1 MTQAHPHPPGT
12 AFMLR
17 PFRHADAPVVARLVS
32 SSVRGHWTYPPEHFR
47 ESADPLR
54 RRLVAVQAGEVI
66 ATASLAPFGAGT
78 PDALRLGV
86 AGEGAAFSPLYLAL
100 LAEVPQGFTR
110 VLGVTR
116 EDFGEQVAF
125 FTAAGFRNA
134 WQSWGAHLGLRG
146 FEFGRYVAQEER
158 LFLEGYEV
166 ERLSPD
172 APDADWDALHALTV
186 QGVADAP
193 RNPVTT
199 PDPLSWG
206 DLRAVIRREEA
217 CFVVRRRGEIVALT
231 RLTPR
236 GAAVDSKHTVT
247 HPAHRSRGLA
257 TVLKARAL
265 AWAQAGG
272 YAEASTGGTVLNLP
286 MLAGEHP
293 PGLPARADVAHLG
306 HAVVT
311 RVSEL
316 RFNVGTCHNSASKN
330 WCRTSCS
337 LKPETP
343 SPTATAISCG

>member
-1 MTQAHPHPPGT
+1 MTGIHSFSSAPP
-12 AFMLR
+12 AELR
-17 PFRHADAPVVARLVS
+17 PFRNADAPAVARLVTA
-32 SSVRGHWTYPPEHFR
+32 SVRGHWTYAPEHFR
-47 ESADPLR
+47 ESTGPLR
-54 RRLVAVQAGEVI
+54 RRLVAVRAGEVV
-66 ATASLAPFGAGT
+66 ATAALSPFGAGT
-78 PDALRLGV
+78 PDALRLDL
-86 AGEGAAFSPLYLAL
+86 AGEGAAFSPLYLGL
-100 LAEVPQGFTR
+100 LAEAPTGFTR

-125 FTAAGFRNA
+125 FAAAGFRNA
-134 WQSWGAHLGLRG
+134 WQSWGAHLGLRD
-146 FEFGRYVAQEER
+146 FEFGRYVAQEEK
-158 LFLEGYEV
+158 LFVDGYEV

-199 PDPLSWG
+199 PDPLSRG
-206 DLRAVIRREEA
+206 GLRDMIRREEA

-236 GAAVDSKHTVT
+236 GAAVDSEHTVT

-286 MLAGEHP
+286 ML
-293 PGLPARADVAHLG
+293 RVNTRLG
-306 HAVVT
+306 Y
-311 RVSEL
+311 R
-316 RFNVGTCHNSASKN
+316 
-330 WCRTSCS
+330 
-337 LKPETP
+337 PEPMWLTW
-343 SPTATAISCG
+343 ATQLSHRCQN